1 MFVGQLYYDI
11 ATHRLGSTQKGA
23 WRVVFKSERNIDY
36 LDKEKGEE
44 KKRKEREWGRGP
56 CIYLQLR
63 FFSRVCEGYASD
75 VGFGN
80 PGTAAF
86 QMRMYLTAKSINP
99 LPSFSWSLH

>member
-1 MFVGQLYYDI
+1 
-11 ATHRLGSTQKGA
+11 
-23 WRVVFKSERNIDY
+23 
-36 LDKEKGEE
+36 
-44 KKRKEREWGRGP
+44 
-56 CIYLQLR
+56 
-63 FFSRVCEGYASD
+63 VCEGYASD